1 MKSDIGFAYTAQY
14 RKSQPANIFERF
26 CAYLVD
32 VVTVILVSYSLFLCL
47 SKFEFF
53 SSRVSRFISMDN
65 LLILQ
70 YCFMFSICGY
80 DYLFIP
86 SLGRKLMGLKIL
98 YDRKEYNEYKDNYC
112 PIYKPA
118 DLIIPSKFVYYY
130 RMPPEALRGLV
141 RTLLIP
147 LLPISIIVAL
157 SNKEGKM
164 IHDLWFNTTTVRE
177 SEPLTKIIIESFVVF
192 VVVAALAYLFFRK
205 KGLIL

>member
-26 CAYLVD
+26 CAYFVD
-32 VVTVILVSYSLFLCL
+32 VFTVILVGYVLFLFL
-47 SKFEFF
+47 LRFEFF
-53 SSRVSRFISMDN
+53 SSKVSSFISRDN
-65 LLILQ
+65 ISILQ
-70 YCFMFSICGY
+70 YCFCLSICGY
-80 DYLFIP
+80 DWLFIP

-141 RTLLIP
+141 RTLMIP
-147 LLPISIIVAL
+147 LLPLSIIVAL

-177 SEPLTKIIIESFVVF
+177 SEPVSKIVVEVFIISVITGVSLF
-192 VVVAALAYLFFRK
+192 LANKYYFHY
-205 KGLIL
+205 